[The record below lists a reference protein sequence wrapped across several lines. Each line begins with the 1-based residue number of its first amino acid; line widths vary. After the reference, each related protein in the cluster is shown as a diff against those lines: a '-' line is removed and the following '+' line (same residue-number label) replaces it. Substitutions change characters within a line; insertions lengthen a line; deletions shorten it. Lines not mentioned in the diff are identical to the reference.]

1 MEPQK
6 YKVLNGEEL
15 TKIIKNQL
23 STDADKMKNLS
34 ADDIAEIKQVLNN
47 PATAKELKNK
57 MFLVAD
63 YKGKTV
69 VHELSLQEATQ
80 LNLMEQLNLMDGVRR
95 DQCAADILRNAT
107 ATDPRI
113 RQIVDDLNSDYGQD
127 ITAAV
132 ENGKQLQVSNIHVHD
147 QAKLFDGM
155 ASRFASGANIG
166 SQRAEM
172 QGKYL
177 MTAIVDG
184 KNVQKHI
191 SKEQFD
197 EYAAL
202 PSDKK
207 LEKFNEI
214 FGIKNGNS
222 VLIADKQT
230 KYSNE
235 GIAIDNRA
243 VNNVRAILS
252 NRDWYNRMR
261 ANGTEPTINNARI
274 SKEADGTAYLTANIN
289 GEQTKTQ
296 ISSDE
301 YNKLSQDVVQ
311 QTQQIR
317 QTQQT
322 QQRNFFASSPLEF
335 LLQFLVAMMG
345 IDVFG
350 MNTAHQQQSQ
360 PTRQVQQ
367 PQQQTARKE
376 TEQQGESISIPIP
389 RQRAQDIASAA
400 FEANMQENQEQSL
413 HRGRGL

>member
-23 STDADKMKNLS
+23 PTDANKMKNLS
-34 ADDIAEIKQVLNN
+34 SDDIAEIKQVLNN

-80 LNLMEQLNLMDGVRR
+80 LNLMEGARR

-127 ITAAV
+127 MIAAA

-155 ASRFASGANIG
+155 ASRFADGANIG

-191 SKEQFD
+191 SREQFD

-214 FGIKNGNS
+214 FDIKNGNS
-222 VLIADKQT
+222 VLVADKQS

-243 VNNVRAILS
+243 VNNVRAVLS

-261 ANGTEPTINNARI
+261 ANGIEPTISNVRI

-296 ISSDE
+296 ISSEE
-301 YNKLSQDVVQ
+301 YNRLSQDVVQ

-322 QQRNFFASSPLEF
+322 QQRNFFASSPLEI

-350 MNTAHQQQSQ
+350 MNTAHQQQQ
-360 PTRQVQQ
+360 QTRQVQQ

-376 TEQQGESISIPIP
+376 VEQQGENSSLPIP

-400 FEANMQENQEQSL
+400 FEAYMQENQEQTI

>member
-23 STDADKMKNLS
+23 PTDANKMKNLS
-34 ADDIAEIKQVLNN
+34 SDDIEEIKKVLNN
-47 PATAKELKNK
+47 PATEKELKNK

-80 LNLMEQLNLMDGVRR
+80 LNLMEGARR

-127 ITAAV
+127 IIAAA

-155 ASRFASGANIG
+155 ASRFADGANIG

-177 MTAIVDG
+177 ITAIVDG

-202 PSDKK
+202 PANKK

-243 VNNVRAILS
+243 VSDVRAVLS

-261 ANGTEPTINNARI
+261 ANGTEPTISNARI

-296 ISSDE
+296 ISSEE
-301 YNKLSQDVVQ
+301 YNKLSQDVAQ

-317 QTQQT
+317 QTQQP
-322 QQRNFFASSPLEF
+322 QQRNFFASSPLEI

-350 MNTAHQQQSQ
+350 MNTAHQQQSR
-360 PTRQVQQ
+360 PTRHVQQ

-376 TEQQGESISIPIP
+376 VEQQGENSSLPIP

-400 FEANMQENQEQSL
+400 FEANMQENQEQTI

>member
-23 STDADKMKNLS
+23 PTDANKMKNLS
-34 ADDIAEIKQVLNN
+34 SDDIEEIKKVLNN
-47 PATAKELKNK
+47 PATEKELKNK

-63 YKGKTV
+63 YRGKTV

-80 LNLMEQLNLMDGVRR
+80 LNLLNLMDGARR

-127 ITAAV
+127 IIAAA

-155 ASRFASGANIG
+155 ASRFADGANIG

-191 SKEQFD
+191 SREQFD

-202 PSDKK
+202 PANKK

-222 VLIADKQT
+222 VLVADKQS

-252 NRDWYNRMR
+252 NRDWYNSMR
-261 ANGTEPTINNARI
+261 ANGTEPTISNAHI

-289 GEQTKTQ
+289 GEQTKTR
-296 ISSDE
+296 ISSEE
-301 YNKLSQDVVQ
+301 YNKLSQDVAQ
-311 QTQQIR
+311 QTQQAR

-367 PQQQTARKE
+367 PQQQTAKKE
-376 TEQQGESISIPIP
+376 TEQQGESMSIPIP

-400 FEANMQENQEQSL
+400 FEANMQENQEQTV

>member
-23 STDADKMKNLS
+23 PTDANKMKNLS
-34 ADDIAEIKQVLNN
+34 SDDIEEIKQVLNN
-47 PATAKELKNK
+47 PAAAKELKNK

-80 LNLMEQLNLMDGVRR
+80 LNLMDGARR

-127 ITAAV
+127 IIAAQGV
-132 ENGKQLQVSNIHVHD
+132 SGNQLQVSNIHVHD

-155 ASRFASGANIG
+155 ASRFADGANIG

-191 SKEQFD
+191 TKEQFD

-222 VLIADKQT
+222 VLVADKQS

-261 ANGTEPTINNARI
+261 ANGTEPTISNARI

-289 GEQTKTQ
+289 GELSKTR
-296 ISSDE
+296 ISSEE
-301 YNKLSQDVVQ
+301 YNKLSQDVAQ

-317 QTQQT
+317 QTQQTQQT

-350 MNTAHQQQSQ
+350 MNTAHQQQQQ
-360 PTRQVQQ
+360 PQQTRQVQQ

-400 FEANMQENQEQSL
+400 FEANMQENQEQTI

>member
-23 STDADKMKNLS
+23 PTDANKMKNLS

-80 LNLMEQLNLMDGVRR
+80 LNLMDGARR

-191 SKEQFD
+191 TKEQFD

-202 PSDKK
+202 PANKK

-222 VLIADKQT
+222 VLVADKQS

-261 ANGTEPTINNARI
+261 ANGTEPTISNARI

-289 GEQTKTQ
+289 GELSKTQ
-296 ISSDE
+296 ISSE
-301 YNKLSQDVVQ
+301 EFNKLSQDVAQ

-367 PQQQTARKE
+367 PQQQTAKKE
-376 TEQQGESISIPIP
+376 TEQQGESISVPIP

-400 FEANMQENQEQSL
+400 YEANMQENQEQTI

>member
-23 STDADKMKNLS
+23 PTDANKMKNLS
-34 ADDIAEIKQVLNN
+34 SDDIEEIKKVLNN
-47 PATAKELKNK
+47 PATEKELKNK

-63 YKGKTV
+63 YRGKTV

-80 LNLMEQLNLMDGVRR
+80 LNLMDLMDGARR

-127 ITAAV
+127 IIAAA

-155 ASRFASGANIG
+155 ASRFAAGTNIG

-214 FGIKNGNS
+214 FGIKNGNP

-243 VNNVRAILS
+243 VSNVRAVLS
-252 NRDWYNRMR
+252 NRDWNNRMR
-261 ANGTEPTINNARI
+261 ANGTEPTISNARI

-296 ISSDE
+296 ISSEE
-301 YNKLSQDVVQ
+301 YKDRKSVV
-311 QTQQIR
+311 
-317 QTQQT
+317 
-322 QQRNFFASSPLEF
+322 
-335 LLQFLVAMMG
+335 
-345 IDVFG
+345 
-350 MNTAHQQQSQ
+350 
-360 PTRQVQQ
+360 
-367 PQQQTARKE
+367 
-376 TEQQGESISIPIP
+376 
-389 RQRAQDIASAA
+389 
-400 FEANMQENQEQSL
+400 
-413 HRGRGL
+413 

>member
-23 STDADKMKNLS
+23 PTDANKMKNLS
-34 ADDIAEIKQVLNN
+34 SDDIEEIKKVLNN
-47 PATAKELKNK
+47 PAKEKELKNK

-63 YKGKTV
+63 YRGKTV

-80 LNLMEQLNLMDGVRR
+80 LNLAGLMEDASR
-95 DQCAADILRNAT
+95 DQCAAYILRNAT

-127 ITAAV
+127 IIAAA

-155 ASRFASGANIG
+155 ASRFADGANIG

-184 KNVQKHI
+184 KNVQRHI

-202 PSDKK
+202 PANKK

-222 VLIADKQT
+222 VLVADKQS

-261 ANGTEPTINNARI
+261 ANGTEPTISNARI

-296 ISSDE
+296 ISSEE
-301 YNKLSQDVVQ
+301 YNKLSQDVAQ
-311 QTQQIR
+311 QTQQAR

-322 QQRNFFASSPLEF
+322 QQRNFFASSPLEI

-350 MNTAHQQQSQ
+350 MNTAHQQQQQ
-360 PTRQVQQ
+360 PQQTRQVQQ
-367 PQQQTARKE
+367 PQQQTTKKE

-400 FEANMQENQEQSL
+400 FEAYMQENQEQTI

>member
-47 PATAKELKNK
+47 PAAAKELKNK

-80 LNLMEQLNLMDGVRR
+80 LNLMEGVRR

-127 ITAAV
+127 IIASQGV
-132 ENGKQLQVSNIHVHD
+132 SGNQLQVSNIHVHD

-155 ASRFASGANIG
+155 ASRFAAGTNIG

-191 SKEQFD
+191 SREQFD

-207 LEKFNEI
+207 FEKFNEI

-222 VLIADKQT
+222 VLVADKQS

-311 QTQQIR
+311 QTQQAR
-317 QTQQT
+317 QTQQTQQT

>member
-34 ADDIAEIKQVLNN
+34 ADDIAEIKKVLNN
-47 PATAKELKNK
+47 PATEKELKNK

-80 LNLMEQLNLMDGVRR
+80 LNLMDGARR

-127 ITAAV
+127 IIAAA

-155 ASRFASGANIG
+155 ASRFADGANIG

-222 VLIADKQT
+222 VLVADKQS

-243 VNNVRAILS
+243 VSDVRAVLS

-261 ANGTEPTINNARI
+261 ANGTEPTISNARI
-274 SKEADGTAYLTANIN
+274 IKEADGTAYLTANIN

-296 ISSDE
+296 ISSEE

-311 QTQQIR
+311 QTQQAR
-317 QTQQT
+317 QTQQTQQT
-322 QQRNFFASSPLEF
+322 QQRNFFASSPLEI

-367 PQQQTARKE
+367 PQQQTAKKE
-376 TEQQGESISIPIP
+376 TEQQGESISVPIP

>member
-23 STDADKMKNLS
+23 PTDANKMKNLS
-34 ADDIAEIKQVLNN
+34 SDDIEEIKKVLNN
-47 PATAKELKNK
+47 PATEKELKNK

-80 LNLMEQLNLMDGVRR
+80 LNLMEGARR

-127 ITAAV
+127 IIAAA

-155 ASRFASGANIG
+155 ASRFADGANIG

-177 MTAIVDG
+177 ITAIVDG

-202 PSDKK
+202 PANKK

-243 VNNVRAILS
+243 VSDVRAVLS

-261 ANGTEPTINNARI
+261 ANGTEPTISNARI

-289 GEQTKTQ
+289 GELSKTR
-296 ISSDE
+296 ISSEE
-301 YNKLSQDVVQ
+301 YNKLSQDVAQ

-350 MNTAHQQQSQ
+350 MNTAHQQQQQ
-360 PTRQVQQ
+360 PQQTRQVQQ
-367 PQQQTARKE
+367 PQQQTAKKE

-400 FEANMQENQEQSL
+400 FEANMQENQEQTV
-413 HRGRGL
+413 HRGRGI

>member
-23 STDADKMKNLS
+23 PTDANKMKNLS
-34 ADDIAEIKQVLNN
+34 SDDIEEIKKVLNN
-47 PATAKELKNK
+47 PAKEKELKNK

-63 YKGKTV
+63 YRGKTV

-80 LNLMEQLNLMDGVRR
+80 LNLAGLMEDASR
-95 DQCAADILRNAT
+95 DQCAAYILRNAT

-127 ITAAV
+127 IIAAA

-155 ASRFASGANIG
+155 ASRFADGANIG

-184 KNVQKHI
+184 KNVQRHI

-202 PSDKK
+202 PANKK

-222 VLIADKQT
+222 VLVADKQS

-261 ANGTEPTINNARI
+261 ANGTEPTISNARI

-289 GEQTKTQ
+289 GELSKTR
-296 ISSDE
+296 ISSEE
-301 YNKLSQDVVQ
+301 YNKLSQDVAQ
-311 QTQQIR
+311 QTQQAR

-322 QQRNFFASSPLEF
+322 QQRNFFASSPLEI

-350 MNTAHQQQSQ
+350 MNTAHQQQQQ
-360 PTRQVQQ
+360 PQQTRQVQQ
-367 PQQQTARKE
+367 PQQQTTKKE

-400 FEANMQENQEQSL
+400 FEAYMQENQEQTI

>member
-34 ADDIAEIKQVLNN
+34 VDDIAEIKQVLNN
-47 PATAKELKNK
+47 PATEKELKNK

-80 LNLMEQLNLMDGVRR
+80 LNLMEGARR

-127 ITAAV
+127 MIAAQGV
-132 ENGKQLQVSNIHVHD
+132 SGKQLQVSNIHVHD

-155 ASRFASGANIG
+155 ASRFADGANIG

-191 SKEQFD
+191 SREQFD

-222 VLIADKQT
+222 VLLADKQT

-243 VNNVRAILS
+243 VSDVRAVLS

-261 ANGTEPTINNARI
+261 ANGTEPTISNARI

-289 GEQTKTQ
+289 GELSKTR
-296 ISSDE
+296 ISSEE

-311 QTQQIR
+311 QTQQAR

-350 MNTAHQQQSQ
+350 MNTAHQQQQQ
-360 PTRQVQQ
+360 PQQTRKVQQ

-376 TEQQGESISIPIP
+376 AEQQGENSSLPIP

-400 FEANMQENQEQSL
+400 FEANMQENQEQTI

>member
-23 STDADKMKNLS
+23 PTDANKMKNLS
-34 ADDIAEIKQVLNN
+34 SDDIAEIKQVLSN

-80 LNLMEQLNLMDGVRR
+80 LNLMDGARR

-132 ENGKQLQVSNIHVHD
+132 ENGKQLQVSNIHIHD

-202 PSDKK
+202 PANKK

-243 VNNVRAILS
+243 VSDVRAVLS

-261 ANGTEPTINNARI
+261 ANGTEPTISNARI
-274 SKEADGTAYLTANIN
+274 TKEADGTAYLTANIN

-296 ISSDE
+296 ISSEE

-311 QTQQIR
+311 QTQQAR

-322 QQRNFFASSPLEF
+322 QQRNFFASSPLEI

-367 PQQQTARKE
+367 PQQQTAKKE
-376 TEQQGESISIPIP
+376 REQQGESISIPIP

-400 FEANMQENQEQSL
+400 FEAAMQENQEQTV

>member
-1 MEPQK
+1 MTIE
-6 YKVLNGEEL
+6 
-15 TKIIKNQL
+15 
-23 STDADKMKNLS
+23 
-34 ADDIAEIKQVLNN
+34 EIKKVLNN
-47 PATAKELKNK
+47 PATEKELKNK

-80 LNLMEQLNLMDGVRR
+80 LNLMEGARR

-127 ITAAV
+127 IIAAA

-155 ASRFASGANIG
+155 ASRFADGANIG

-177 MTAIVDG
+177 ITAIVDG

-202 PSDKK
+202 PANKK

-243 VNNVRAILS
+243 VSDVRAVLS
-252 NRDWYNRMR
+252 NRDWYNRMW
-261 ANGTEPTINNARI
+261 ANGTEPTISNARI

-296 ISSDE
+296 ISSEE
-301 YNKLSQDVVQ
+301 YNKLSQDVAQ

-317 QTQQT
+317 QTQQP
-322 QQRNFFASSPLEF
+322 QQRNFFASSPLEI

-350 MNTAHQQQSQ
+350 MNTAHQQQQSQ

-367 PQQQTARKE
+367 PQQQTAKKE
-376 TEQQGESISIPIP
+376 TEQQGESISVPIP

-400 FEANMQENQEQSL
+400 FEAYMQENQEQTI

>member
-23 STDADKMKNLS
+23 PTDANKMKNLS
-34 ADDIAEIKQVLNN
+34 SDDIEEIKKVLNN
-47 PATAKELKNK
+47 PATEKELKNK

-80 LNLMEQLNLMDGVRR
+80 LNLMEGARR

-155 ASRFASGANIG
+155 ASRFADGANIG

-191 SKEQFD
+191 SREQFD

-214 FGIKNGNS
+214 FDIKNGNS
-222 VLIADKQT
+222 VLVADKQS

-243 VNNVRAILS
+243 VNNVRAVLS

-261 ANGTEPTINNARI
+261 ANGTEPTISNARI

-296 ISSDE
+296 ISSEE
-301 YNKLSQDVVQ
+301 YNKLSQDVAQ

-317 QTQQT
+317 QTQQP
-322 QQRNFFASSPLEF
+322 QQRNFFASSPLEI

-350 MNTAHQQQSQ
+350 MNTAHQQQSR
-360 PTRQVQQ
+360 PTRHVQQ

-376 TEQQGESISIPIP
+376 VEQQGENSSLPIP

-400 FEANMQENQEQSL
+400 FEANMQENQEQTI

>member
-23 STDADKMKNLS
+23 PTDANKMKNLS
-34 ADDIAEIKQVLNN
+34 SDDIEEIKKVLNN
-47 PATAKELKNK
+47 PATEKELKNK

-63 YKGKTV
+63 YRGKTV

-80 LNLMEQLNLMDGVRR
+80 LNLMDGARR

-113 RQIVDDLNSDYGQD
+113 KQIMDNLNSDYGQD
-127 ITAAV
+127 IIAAP

-155 ASRFASGANIG
+155 ASRFAAGTNIG

-222 VLIADKQT
+222 VLVADKQS

-296 ISSDE
+296 ISSEE
-301 YNKLSQDVVQ
+301 YNRLSPDVVQ
-311 QTQQIR
+311 QTQQTR

-322 QQRNFFASSPLEF
+322 QQRNFFASSPLEI

-350 MNTAHQQQSQ
+350 MNTAHQQQQQ
-360 PTRQVQQ
+360 PQQTRQVQQ
-367 PQQQTARKE
+367 PQQQTAKKE

-400 FEANMQENQEQSL
+400 FEAYMQENQEQTI

>member
-23 STDADKMKNLS
+23 PTDANKMKNLS
-34 ADDIAEIKQVLNN
+34 SDDIEEIKKVLNN
-47 PATAKELKNK
+47 PATEKELKNK

-69 VHELSLQEATQ
+69 VQELSLQEATQ
-80 LNLMEQLNLMDGVRR
+80 LNLMEGARR

-127 ITAAV
+127 IIAAA

-155 ASRFASGANIG
+155 ASRFADGANIG

-243 VNNVRAILS
+243 VSDVRAVLS

-261 ANGTEPTINNARI
+261 ANGTEPTISNARI
-274 SKEADGTAYLTANIN
+274 SKEADGTAYLMANIN

-296 ISSDE
+296 ISSEE
-301 YNKLSQDVVQ
+301 YNKLSQNVVQ
-311 QTQQIR
+311 QTQQAR

-350 MNTAHQQQSQ
+350 MNTAHQQQQQ
-360 PTRQVQQ
+360 PQQTRQVQQ
-367 PQQQTARKE
+367 PQQQTAKKE

-400 FEANMQENQEQSL
+400 FEANMQENQEQTI

>member
-23 STDADKMKNLS
+23 PTDANKMKNLS
-34 ADDIAEIKQVLNN
+34 SDDIEEIKKVLNN
-47 PATAKELKNK
+47 PATEKELKNK

-80 LNLMEQLNLMDGVRR
+80 LNLMEGARR

-127 ITAAV
+127 IIAAA

-155 ASRFASGANIG
+155 ASRFADGANIG

-191 SKEQFD
+191 SREQFD

-202 PSDKK
+202 PANKK

-222 VLIADKQT
+222 VLVADKQS

-261 ANGTEPTINNARI
+261 ANGTEPTISNARI

-289 GEQTKTQ
+289 GELSKTR
-296 ISSDE
+296 ISSEE
-301 YNKLSQDVVQ
+301 YNRLSPDVVQ
-311 QTQQIR
+311 QTQQAR

-322 QQRNFFASSPLEF
+322 QQRNFFASSPLEI

-350 MNTAHQQQSQ
+350 MNTAHQQQQQ
-360 PTRQVQQ
+360 PQQTRQVQQ
-367 PQQQTARKE
+367 PQQQTAKKE
-376 TEQQGESISIPIP
+376 TEQQGENSSLPIP

-400 FEANMQENQEQSL
+400 FEANMQENQEQTV

>member
-23 STDADKMKNLS
+23 PTDANKMKNLS
-34 ADDIAEIKQVLNN
+34 SDDIAEIKQVLNN

-80 LNLMEQLNLMDGVRR
+80 LNLMEGARR

-127 ITAAV
+127 MIAAA

-197 EYAAL
+197 EYAGSA
-202 PSDKK
+202 
-207 LEKFNEI
+207 
-214 FGIKNGNS
+214 
-222 VLIADKQT
+222 
-230 KYSNE
+230 
-235 GIAIDNRA
+235 
-243 VNNVRAILS
+243 
-252 NRDWYNRMR
+252 
-261 ANGTEPTINNARI
+261 
-274 SKEADGTAYLTANIN
+274 
-289 GEQTKTQ
+289 
-296 ISSDE
+296 
-301 YNKLSQDVVQ
+301 
-311 QTQQIR
+311 IR
-317 QTQQT
+317 Q
-322 QQRNFFASSPLEF
+322 E
-335 LLQFLVAMMG
+335 
-345 IDVFG
+345 
-350 MNTAHQQQSQ
+350 
-360 PTRQVQQ
+360 TREIQ
-367 PQQQTARKE
+367 
-376 TEQQGESISIPIP
+376 
-389 RQRAQDIASAA
+389 
-400 FEANMQENQEQSL
+400 
-413 HRGRGL
+413 

>member
-23 STDADKMKNLS
+23 PTDANKMKNLS
-34 ADDIAEIKQVLNN
+34 SDDIEEIKKVLNN
-47 PATAKELKNK
+47 PATEKELKNK

-80 LNLMEQLNLMDGVRR
+80 LNLMEGARR

-127 ITAAV
+127 IIAAA

-155 ASRFASGANIG
+155 ASRFADGANIG

-184 KNVQKHI
+184 KNVQRHI

-202 PSDKK
+202 PANKK

-222 VLIADKQT
+222 VLVADKQT

-243 VNNVRAILS
+243 VSDVRAVLS

-261 ANGTEPTINNARI
+261 ANGTEPTISNARI

-296 ISSDE
+296 ISSE
-301 YNKLSQDVVQ
+301 EFNRLSPDVVQ

-317 QTQQT
+317 QT

-367 PQQQTARKE
+367 PQQQTAKKE
-376 TEQQGESISIPIP
+376 TEQQGESISVPIP

-400 FEANMQENQEQSL
+400 FEANMQENQEQTV

>member
-23 STDADKMKNLS
+23 PTDANKMKNLS
-34 ADDIAEIKQVLNN
+34 SDDIEEIKKVLNN
-47 PATAKELKNK
+47 PAKEKELKNK

-63 YKGKTV
+63 YRGKTV

-80 LNLMEQLNLMDGVRR
+80 LNLAGLMEDASR
-95 DQCAADILRNAT
+95 DQCAAYILRNAT

-127 ITAAV
+127 IIAAA

-155 ASRFASGANIG
+155 ASRFADGANIG

-184 KNVQKHI
+184 KNVQRHI

-202 PSDKK
+202 PANKK

-222 VLIADKQT
+222 VLVADKQS

-261 ANGTEPTINNARI
+261 ANGTEPTISNARI

-296 ISSDE
+296 ISSEE
-301 YNKLSQDVVQ
+301 YNKLSQDVAQ
-311 QTQQIR
+311 QTQQAR

-322 QQRNFFASSPLEF
+322 QQRNFFASSPLEI

-350 MNTAHQQQSQ
+350 MNTAHQQQSR
-360 PTRQVQQ
+360 PTRHVQQ

-376 TEQQGESISIPIP
+376 VEQQGENSSLPIP

-400 FEANMQENQEQSL
+400 FEAYMQENQEQTI

>member
-23 STDADKMKNLS
+23 PTDANKMKNLS
-34 ADDIAEIKQVLNN
+34 SDDIEEIKKVLNN
-47 PATAKELKNK
+47 PATEKELKNK

-63 YKGKTV
+63 YRGKTV

-80 LNLMEQLNLMDGVRR
+80 LNLMDGARR

-127 ITAAV
+127 MIAAA

-155 ASRFASGANIG
+155 ASRFADGANIG

-191 SKEQFD
+191 SREQFD

-222 VLIADKQT
+222 VLIADKQS

-261 ANGTEPTINNARI
+261 ANGTEPTISNARI

-296 ISSDE
+296 ISSEE
-301 YNKLSQDVVQ
+301 YNKLSQDVAQ

-317 QTQQT
+317 QTQQP

-367 PQQQTARKE
+367 PQQQTAKKE

-400 FEANMQENQEQSL
+400 FEAKMQENQEQTI

>member
-23 STDADKMKNLS
+23 PTDANKMKNLS
-34 ADDIAEIKQVLNN
+34 SDDIEEIKKVLNN
-47 PATAKELKNK
+47 PATEKELKNK

-80 LNLMEQLNLMDGVRR
+80 LNLMEGARR
-95 DQCAADILRNAT
+95 DQCAADIRRNAT

-127 ITAAV
+127 IIAAA

-155 ASRFASGANIG
+155 ASRFADGANIG

-177 MTAIVDG
+177 ITAIVDG

-202 PSDKK
+202 PANKK

-243 VNNVRAILS
+243 VSDVRAVLS

-261 ANGTEPTINNARI
+261 ANGTEPTISNARI

-289 GEQTKTQ
+289 GELSKTR
-296 ISSDE
+296 ISSEE
-301 YNKLSQDVVQ
+301 YNKLSQDVAQ

-350 MNTAHQQQSQ
+350 MNTAHQQQQQ
-360 PTRQVQQ
+360 PQQTRQVQQ
-367 PQQQTARKE
+367 PQQQTAKKE

-400 FEANMQENQEQSL
+400 FEANMQENQEQTV
-413 HRGRGL
+413 HRGRGI

>member
-1 MEPQK
+1 MEPKK

-23 STDADKMKNLS
+23 PTDANKMKNLS

-47 PATAKELKNK
+47 PVTARELKNK

-69 VHELSLQEATQ
+69 VHELSLQEVTQ
-80 LNLMEQLNLMDGVRR
+80 LNLAGLMEDAGR

-127 ITAAV
+127 IIAAS

-155 ASRFASGANIG
+155 ASRFADGANIG

-184 KNVQKHI
+184 KNVQRHI
-191 SKEQFD
+191 SREQFD

-214 FGIKNGNS
+214 FDIKNGNS
-222 VLIADKQT
+222 VLVADKQS

-243 VNNVRAILS
+243 VSDVRAVLS

-261 ANGTEPTINNARI
+261 ANGTEPTISNARI
-274 SKEADGTAYLTANIN
+274 SKEADGTAYLMANIN
-289 GEQTKTQ
+289 GELSKTR
-296 ISSDE
+296 ISSEE

-317 QTQQT
+317 QT

-367 PQQQTARKE
+367 PQQQTPKKE

-400 FEANMQENQEQSL
+400 FEAYMQENQEQTI

>member
-23 STDADKMKNLS
+23 PTDANKMKNLS
-34 ADDIAEIKQVLNN
+34 SDDIAEIKQVLNN

-80 LNLMEQLNLMDGVRR
+80 LNLMDGVRR

-127 ITAAV
+127 IIAAA

-202 PSDKK
+202 PANKK

-243 VNNVRAILS
+243 VSDVRAVLS

-261 ANGTEPTINNARI
+261 ANGTEPTISNARI

-296 ISSDE
+296 ISSEE
-301 YNKLSQDVVQ
+301 YNKLSQDVAQ
-311 QTQQIR
+311 QTQQAR
-317 QTQQT
+317 QTQQTQQT
-322 QQRNFFASSPLEF
+322 QQRNFFASSPLEI

-350 MNTAHQQQSQ
+350 MNTAHQQQQQ
-360 PTRQVQQ
+360 PQQTRQVQQ
-367 PQQQTARKE
+367 PQQQTAKKE

>member
-23 STDADKMKNLS
+23 PTDANKMKNLS
-34 ADDIAEIKQVLNN
+34 SDDIEEIKKVLNN
-47 PATAKELKNK
+47 SSTEKELKNK

-80 LNLMEQLNLMDGVRR
+80 LNLMEGARR

-127 ITAAV
+127 MIAAQV
-132 ENGKQLQVSNIHVHD
+132 VSGKQLQVSNIHVHD

-155 ASRFASGANIG
+155 ASRFADGANIG

-191 SKEQFD
+191 TKEQFD

-222 VLIADKQT
+222 VLVADKQT

-261 ANGTEPTINNARI
+261 ANGTEPTISNARI

-296 ISSDE
+296 ISSE
-301 YNKLSQDVVQ
+301 EFNRLSPDVVQ

-317 QTQQT
+317 QTQQTQQT

-367 PQQQTARKE
+367 PQQQTAKKE

-400 FEANMQENQEQSL
+400 YEANMQENQEQTI

>member
-23 STDADKMKNLS
+23 PTDANKMKNLS
-34 ADDIAEIKQVLNN
+34 SDDIAEIKQVLNN
-47 PATAKELKNK
+47 PATTKELKNK

-80 LNLMEQLNLMDGVRR
+80 LNLMEGARR

-127 ITAAV
+127 IIAAA

-155 ASRFASGANIG
+155 ASRFADGANIG

-191 SKEQFD
+191 SREQFD

-202 PSDKK
+202 PANKK

-222 VLIADKQT
+222 VLVADKQS

-243 VNNVRAILS
+243 VSDVRAVLS

-261 ANGTEPTINNARI
+261 DNGTEPTISNARI
-274 SKEADGTAYLTANIN
+274 TKEADGTAYLTANIN
-289 GEQTKTQ
+289 GELSKTR
-296 ISSDE
+296 ISSEE
-301 YNKLSQDVVQ
+301 YNKLSQNVAQ

-350 MNTAHQQQSQ
+350 MNTAHQQQQQ
-360 PTRQVQQ
+360 PQQTRQVQQ

-400 FEANMQENQEQSL
+400 FEANMQENQEQTI

>member
-23 STDADKMKNLS
+23 PTDANKMKNLS
-34 ADDIAEIKQVLNN
+34 SDDIAEIKQVLSN
-47 PATAKELKNK
+47 PATARELKNK

-80 LNLMEQLNLMDGVRR
+80 LNLMDGARR

-127 ITAAV
+127 MIAAS

-155 ASRFASGANIG
+155 ASRFADGANIG

-191 SKEQFD
+191 TKEQFD
-197 EYAAL
+197 DYAAL

-222 VLIADKQT
+222 VLVADKQT

-243 VNNVRAILS
+243 VSDVRAVLS

-261 ANGTEPTINNARI
+261 ANGTEPTISNARI
-274 SKEADGTAYLTANIN
+274 TKEADGTAYLTANIN
-289 GEQTKTQ
+289 GELSKTR
-296 ISSDE
+296 ISSEE
-301 YNKLSQDVVQ
+301 YNKLSQDVAQ

-317 QTQQT
+317 QTQHP

-367 PQQQTARKE
+367 PQQQTAKKE
-376 TEQQGESISIPIP
+376 REQQGESISIPIP

-400 FEANMQENQEQSL
+400 FEANMQENQEQTI

>member
-23 STDADKMKNLS
+23 PTDANKMNNLS
-34 ADDIAEIKQVLNN
+34 SDDIEEIKKVLNN
-47 PATAKELKNK
+47 PATEKELKNK

-80 LNLMEQLNLMDGVRR
+80 LNLMDGARR

-127 ITAAV
+127 IIAAQGV
-132 ENGKQLQVSNIHVHD
+132 SGNQLQVSNIHVHD

-155 ASRFASGANIG
+155 ASRFADGANIG

-207 LEKFNEI
+207 LEKFNGI

-222 VLIADKQT
+222 VLVADKQS

-243 VNNVRAILS
+243 VSDVRAVLS

-261 ANGTEPTINNARI
+261 ANGTEPTISNARI

-301 YNKLSQDVVQ
+301 YNKLSQDVAQ
-311 QTQQIR
+311 QTQQAR

-350 MNTAHQQQSQ
+350 MNTAHQQQQQ
-360 PTRQVQQ
+360 PQQTRQVQQ
-367 PQQQTARKE
+367 PQQQTAKKE
-376 TEQQGESISIPIP
+376 TEQQGESFSVPIP

-400 FEANMQENQEQSL
+400 FEANMQENQEQTI

>member
-23 STDADKMKNLS
+23 PTDANKMKNLS
-34 ADDIAEIKQVLNN
+34 SDDIAEIKQVLNN

-63 YKGKTV
+63 YRGKTV

-80 LNLMEQLNLMDGVRR
+80 LNLMEGVRR

-127 ITAAV
+127 IIAAA

-155 ASRFASGANIG
+155 TSRFADGANIG

-197 EYAAL
+197 DYTAL
-202 PSDKK
+202 PANKK

-243 VNNVRAILS
+243 VSDVRAVLS

-261 ANGTEPTINNARI
+261 ANGTEPTISNARI

-289 GEQTKTQ
+289 GEQTKTR
-296 ISSDE
+296 ISSEE
-301 YNKLSQDVVQ
+301 YNKLSQDVAQ
-311 QTQQIR
+311 QTQQAR

-322 QQRNFFASSPLEF
+322 QQRNFFASSPLEI

-367 PQQQTARKE
+367 PQQQTAKKE

-400 FEANMQENQEQSL
+400 FEANMQENQEQTI